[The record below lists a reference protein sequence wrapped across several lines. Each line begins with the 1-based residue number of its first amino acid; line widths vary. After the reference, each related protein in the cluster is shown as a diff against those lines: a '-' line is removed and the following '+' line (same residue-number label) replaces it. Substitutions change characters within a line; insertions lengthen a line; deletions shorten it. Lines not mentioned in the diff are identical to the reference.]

1 MIGCFLVCSTS
12 RGRAKCRSVVGKISI
27 DCQIC
32 ARCLIFAVR
41 NFKRRGWLLIGA
53 RYVGFMGVFEGKTN
67 SRQRKTLS
75 SSDFRPPNSKTNN
88 KKKKKKKKT
97 TRFQTK
103 KKHFAKTEYLM
114 VNLAGQTTLVVH
126 NTTVFFLAQSTP
138 STCQSFDGVLC
149 NVIQYVLFKTENLR
163 TLWTLVFFF
172 FHAFHHQ
179 AFSFLFTS
187 LLAIYSLF
195 VSTRLSFIVA
205 MQLYLPFRQKRK
217 NLQKGLGCLIVR
229 MVGQPEWY
237 G

>member
-1 MIGCFLVCSTS
+1 MAELNAGAWWEKYQSIVKYVRGVLFSRFGIS
-12 RGRAKCRSVVGKISI
+12 RGGAGCSSAPGTWVLWEYLRGKQTAGSEKHYHHPTS
-27 DCQIC
+27 D
-32 ARCLIFAVR
+32 
-41 NFKRRGWLLIGA
+41 
-53 RYVGFMGVFEGKTN
+53 
-67 SRQRKTLS
+67 RQTPKQT
-75 SSDFRPPNSKTNN
+75 T

-205 MQLYLPFRQKRK
+205 MQLYLPFRQKRE